1 MSSLGGLKMSEPKHW
16 LISDILFDV
25 GTDVGKEEQALVGVG
40 GTVSDV
46 PPHSDIF
53 LFLVRKKEKT

>member
-1 MSSLGGLKMSEPKHW
+1 MSEPRHW
-16 LISDILFDV
+16 LISDIFSDV
-25 GTDVGKEEQALVGVG
+25 GTDVGKEEQALGRVG